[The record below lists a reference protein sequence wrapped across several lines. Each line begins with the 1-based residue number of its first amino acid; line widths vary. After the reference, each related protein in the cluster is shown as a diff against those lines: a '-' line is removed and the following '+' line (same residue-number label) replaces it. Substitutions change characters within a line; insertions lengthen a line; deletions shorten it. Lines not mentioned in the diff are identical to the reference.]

1 VGTAASA
8 VEQNLAAGERRESRA
23 QKGPGQA
30 RKRSRWRCFAADADM
45 ADTFTFT
52 IRATDHANVRGRA
65 VRRVFLSDHALK
77 LAKLFA
83 GDVVVLTA
91 ASDTYQEQVG
101 VPLHRMRCRN
111 FIAFPSRDTSP

>member
-1 VGTAASA
+1 MQCV
-8 VEQNLAAGERRESRA
+8 
-23 QKGPGQA
+23 
-30 RKRSRWRCFAADADM
+30 AADTDSHVYFM
-45 ADTFTFT
+45 ADISSFTFT
-52 IRATDHANVRGRA
+52 IRTTDHANVRGRA

-91 ASDTYQEQVG
+91 ASDIYEEQVG
-101 VPLHRMRCRN
+101 VPLQSKMWGRK

>member
-1 VGTAASA
+1 MSDISSV
-8 VEQNLAAGERRESRA
+8 
-23 QKGPGQA
+23 
-30 RKRSRWRCFAADADM
+30 
-45 ADTFTFT
+45 TFT

-91 ASDTYQEQVG
+91 ASDIFQEQQVRALLLSKMNA
-101 VPLHRMRCRN
+101 VR
-111 FIAFPSRDTSP
+111 ISI